1 MARVAQAGWL
11 LLALLLAPAQAAQ
24 AAISV
29 RDGADQWLTLPASAR
44 RIVSLSPHATE
55 MLYAIGAGSRLVA
68 TVDYSN
74 YPPAARQLPRVG
86 GYSGVSLE
94 AVMRQQPDLV
104 VAWQDGGNPREL
116 QRLRQLG
123 VPVFI
128 SHPLQLEDVAREMRS
143 LGQLTAT
150 QAPADAAASHYR
162 QRLQQLRQRYARR
175 PPLTVFYQIS
185 SAPIF
190 TVSQRSFMGSVM
202 QLCGGRNVFGG
213 LAQAAPQV
221 SMEAVVAAQPQVM
234 LAGRADILRMWD
246 RWPALPAVA
255 KATRY
260 VVDEDLLTIPGPRL
274 LDGAVA
280 MCATLDTAR
289 RSLGLT
295 LD

>member
-1 MARVAQAGWL
+1 MRLRGFALWL
-11 LLALLLAPAQAAQ
+11 LLCAGLAQAAVS
-24 AAISV
+24 APDASGKV
-29 RDGADQWLTLPASAR
+29 LTLPGPAR

-86 GYSGVSLE
+86 GYSGISLE
-94 AVMRQQPDLV
+94 AVMRQRPDLV
-104 VAWQDGGNPREL
+104 VAWQDGGNLREL
-116 QRLRQLG
+116 ERLRQLG
-123 VPVFI
+123 VAVFI
-128 SHPLQLEDVAREMRS
+128 SHPLQLDDVASEMHS
-143 LGQLTAT
+143 LGQLTST
-150 QAPADAAASHYR
+150 QPQADAAASRYR

-175 PPLTVFYQIS
+175 TPVSVFYQIS

-274 LDGAVA
+274 PDGALA